1 MSEPHVS
8 VNQPVS
14 STAAPT
20 YVDVVVPRRLRRS
33 FTYEIPQGL
42 KGKVV
47 IGQRVIVPFGSRDIQ
62 GWVVGVYD
70 RLPQGAPDRGLRTIR
85 ALDEAAHDHHLTP
98 GQVDLSRWVAER
110 YAAPLGQCIK
120 LVVPPVQRAVP
131 IRSRYLPTEQGLASR
146 FAVGELGA
154 VEAQLLQRLSR
165 RPKGITAATLER
177 SGKSSVIP
185 ALQALIRKGLVLRRE
200 DAVSHRTSRAKTD
213 RMNGME
219 PVPSSGLVFD
229 APPPIEAA
237 GWPATVREALSRDSF
252 VALLLQ
258 GVRDTRQ
265 WCLVQAARETIRR
278 GRSAVVVTG
287 DVESANRLAGVLTA
301 AGGQPLLL
309 HSGLS
314 AEARTAVWRTVQD
327 QPATI
332 LIGTR
337 TAIFAPIKR
346 LGLVWVEGED
356 DPSLKEEQV
365 PRYHAREV
373 AWRRACC
380 DQAVLVLASNHPS
393 LESWSAVR
401 QGQMMA
407 CVYRAPGANPSVQVI
422 DLKAQ
427 SKEQPSGTWLSAAL
441 CDGIREA
448 LRKNALAILYLN
460 RKGFASVLHC
470 RDCGTMPQCDVC
482 SVAVTFH
489 KRHHHVRCHYCGRAK
504 PVPDHCPHCRSLK
517 LEPVGAGTER
527 IEESVR
533 RMFPQAR
540 VGRADGETI
549 RRPADAQAFIR
560 LLAAGEI
567 DIVIGTQMLFRL
579 SLPQQALFVAV
590 PDADA
595 GLQVP
600 DFRSAERTYHGL
612 LDAIELAR
620 PAHAGGS
627 VLVQTHFPD
636 HPAMVALAHGD
647 ESVFLEQELS
657 FRQLLQYPPSTY
669 LVRLDVS
676 GTVEPAVIRAAD
688 RWAMLLRAE
697 TARQDSGT
705 ADGMTSGIGILG
717 PSPAPHALARGRY
730 CRRILIKSVSV
741 EAGRELVMRTD
752 EMLEM
757 EPRPGGLRFDIDV
770 DPVTMA

>member
-1 MSEPHVS
+1 MSEPHLS
-8 VNQPVS
+8 VIQLGS
-14 STAAPT
+14 STAAPA
-20 YVDVVVPRRLRRS
+20 YVDVVVPRRLHRP
-33 FTYEIPQGL
+33 FTYEIPEEL

-62 GWVVGVYD
+62 GLVVGVYD

-85 ALDEAAHDHHLTP
+85 ALDEAAWDYHLTSD
-98 GQVDLSRWVAER
+98 QVDLSRWVAER

-120 LVVPPVQRAVP
+120 LVVPPAQRVVSV
-131 IRSRYLPTEQGLASR
+131 RSRYLPTEQGLASR
-146 FAVGELGA
+146 SAVGELRA

-165 RPKGITAATLER
+165 RPKGITATTLER
-177 SGKSSVIP
+177 SGRFSVIP
-185 ALQALIRKGLVLRRE
+185 ALQALIRKGLVLRRD
-200 DAVSHRTSRAKTD
+200 DAVSHRISRAEKKRT
-213 RMNGME
+213 NGMGT
-219 PVPSSGLVFD
+219 VPSSGLVFD
-229 APPPIEAA
+229 APSPIEAA
-237 GWPATVREALSRDSF
+237 AWPATVREALSRDNF
-252 VALLLQ
+252 VALLMQ

-265 WCLVQAARETIRR
+265 WCLVQAVQETIRR
-278 GRSAVVVTG
+278 GRSALVVTG
-287 DVESANRLAGVLTA
+287 DVETASRLAGVLTA

-314 AEARTAVWRTVQD
+314 AEVRAAVWQAVQD
-327 QPATI
+327 RPAAM

-337 TAIFAPIKR
+337 TAVFAPIKR

-356 DPSLKEEQV
+356 DLSLKEEQV

-373 AWRRACC
+373 ARRRAFC
-380 DQAVLVLASNHPS
+380 DRAVLVLASNHPS
-393 LESWSAVR
+393 LESWSAVQ
-401 QGQMMA
+401 QGQMRA
-407 CVYRAPGANPSVQVI
+407 CVYRDSGANPSVQVI
-422 DLKAQ
+422 DLKTQ
-427 SKEQPSGTWLSAAL
+427 PKEQPSETLLSAAL
-441 CDGIREA
+441 CGGIREA
-448 LRKNALAILYLN
+448 LRQNALAILYLN

-470 RDCGTMPQCDVC
+470 RDCGAMPQCDVC

-489 KRHHHVRCHYCGRAK
+489 KRHHHVRCHYCGRVK

-549 RRPADAQAFIR
+549 RRPTDAQAFTR

-567 DIVIGTQMLFRL
+567 DIVVGTQMLFRL
-579 SLPQQALFVAV
+579 SLPRQALFVAV

-612 LDAIELAR
+612 LDAVELAK

-627 VLVQTHFPD
+627 VLVQTRLPD
-636 HPAMVALAHGD
+636 HPAMVALACGD
-647 ESVFLEQELS
+647 ESVFTEQELS
-657 FRQLLQYPPSTY
+657 FREMLQYPPSTY

-676 GTVEPAVIRAAD
+676 GTVEAAVVQAAD
-688 RWAMLLRAE
+688 RWATLLRAE
-697 TARQDSGT
+697 AVRHDGRA
-705 ADGMTSGIGILG
+705 ADGVTRGIGILG

-730 CRRILIKSVSV
+730 CRRILVKSVSV
-741 EAGRELVMRTD
+741 ETGREVVIRTG
-752 EMLEM
+752 EMLER

-770 DPVTMA
+770 DPVAMA